1 MIPLGFRL
9 AAAANIGGVLLFSQ
23 AFSNDRFISLSPVV
37 FSRFGLL
44 SIMLWGLA
52 YLAVAS
58 VYDRVPYLLAVFAA
72 EKGLYVAT
80 WLVWIRSHG
89 GELPDLFAVS
99 PLTATF
105 YLIYGPTDLLFG
117 FFFAFVALR
126 VFRSRRER
134 RGSFSVG

>member
-1 MIPLGFRL
+1 MSPLGFRF
-9 AAAANIGGVLLFSQ
+9 AAAGNIGGVLVFSQ
-23 AFSNDRFISLSPVV
+23 AFSNDRLVSLSPVV

-44 SIMLWGLA
+44 SIILWGLA

-58 VYDRVPYLLAVFAA
+58 AYDRVPNLVALSAA

-89 GELPDLFAVS
+89 GELPRLFTVS

-117 FFFAFVALR
+117 LFFAFVALR
-126 VFRSRRER
+126 VFRSRRE
-134 RGSFSVG
+134 VAA